1 MEPDTIFQL
10 GKEGNDTILYDTL
23 THNSFGIPLKEEYVD
38 MVKGDALYTDKGQE
52 EAQLRYDGVLMP
64 FNIGQSD
71 SIFGLLLLC
80 LLFFTHIC
88 NGGFTFLKEN
98 IKLLFSSEK
107 TQRTHFHTTANETLY
122 SYFLVFQAI
131 VLMSVCIYDVFI
143 EYDPSVPEYRHP
155 LPTILLFIIL
165 IALFF
170 GIKDFIYA
178 ILGYI
183 FDRKREMAIWRRT
196 HVVSIEI
203 LGILYFIPTLLLL
216 YAGAYSLQIIVFM
229 AILFLIVQI
238 TLFYQIIIFFIGEK
252 FNFSYLIAYLC
263 TFEIL
268 PYVFLFIGLVYLYR
282 IDDFNTLWL

>member
-1 MEPDTIFQL
+1 MKPDTIPQL
-10 GKEGNDTILYDTL
+10 GREGRDTILYDTL
-23 THNSFGIPLKEEYVD
+23 SHNSFGVPLKEEYLD
-38 MVKGDALYTDKGQE
+38 MVKGDTTYIGKGQQE
-52 EAQLRYDGVLMP
+52 PHLRYDGVLMP

-88 NGGFTFLKEN
+88 NGGITFLKEN
-98 IKLLFSSEK
+98 VKLLFSSEK

-122 SYFLVFQAI
+122 SYFLVFQSI
-131 VLMSVCIYDVFI
+131 VLISVCIYDIFI
-143 EYDPSVPEYRHP
+143 EYDSSAIEYRHP
-155 LPTILLFIIL
+155 LPTILAFIIL

-170 GIKDFIYA
+170 GMKDLIYK

-183 FDRKREMAIWRRT
+183 FDRKREFAIWRRT
-196 HVVSIEI
+196 HILSIEI

-216 YAGAYSLQIIVFM
+216 YAGAYSLQIIIFM

-268 PYVFLFIGLVYLYR
+268 PYIFLFIGLVYLYR